1 MRAEDKERWCART
14 RRDATRSTSGPQ
26 GPSRALRSLRV
37 TQTNRCRR
45 LPLLRLSLASRD
57 ATLSLLPLPNK
68 PETIG
73 THLLA
78 TTIIAYKLVILQTV
92 SLSLLRPPTRA
103 WTAQI
108 ASSPKEDSTARIVSG
123 LSACFC
129 SLQMRLKRILLGIL
143 LQSAQLPI
151 ADPTCCGRQRRPHL
165 RGGEGSHHRRGPCT
179 PS

>member
-1 MRAEDKERWCART
+1 MRAEGKERWCART
-14 RRDATRSTSGPQ
+14 RRDAIDCGPQ

-37 TQTNRCRR
+37 TQTDRCRR
-45 LPLLRLSLASRD
+45 LPLLRLSSRD

-73 THLLA
+73 IHLLA

-123 LSACFC
+123 HSACFC